1 MKQDLIALSA
11 PMMVTQMGENE
22 TAKSGIIII
31 PHPAK
36 EQLEEKEFLDIGF
49 VLAENEQRFPLNIG
63 DQGLSGIQIDD
74 EGYLIVREQDH
85 LATLSGIAN
94 AASGNKPVLQSEG
107 FRVNHKSGPNR
118 EDVSHGDDTL

>member
-1 MKQDLIALSA
+1 MKQDLIALPA
-11 PMMVTQMGENE
+11 PFMVTQMGENE

-36 EQLEEKEFLDIGF
+36 EQLEGKELLDIGF
-49 VLAENEQRFPLNIG
+49 VLVENEQRFPLNIKVD

-94 AASGNKPVLQSEG
+94 AASGNKPVLQSER

-118 EDVSHGDDTL
+118 EDVLG